1 MREDLI
7 LLWFFNNNCEYCV
20 EMEDE
25 VKEFARS
32 KGAIFQP
39 VEAGVIDE
47 ETGEAAVPAIMY
59 NDPVVE
65 NHMFVGRFC
74 LDALR
79 YCLEQG
85 RTGNNSS
92 V

>member
-7 LLWFFNNNCEYCV
+7 LIWFFNRECHYCV
-20 EMEDE
+20 EMEPE
-25 VKEFARS
+25 VQQFAQS

-39 VEAGVIDE
+39 VEASIIDE
-47 ETGEAAVPAIMY
+47 ESGEPAVPAIMY
-59 NDPVVE
+59 TDPIVE

-85 RTGNNSS
+85 RTGNNPS